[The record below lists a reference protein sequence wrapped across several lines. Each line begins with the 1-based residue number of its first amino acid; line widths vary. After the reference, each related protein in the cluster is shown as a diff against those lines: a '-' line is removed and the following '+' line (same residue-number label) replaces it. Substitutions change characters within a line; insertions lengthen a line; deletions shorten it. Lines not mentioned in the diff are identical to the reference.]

1 MAKKVMRVVVTGK
14 PRPAID
20 VNAMTQVVIALG
32 RELTTKN
39 AKSSTKPVETEVAV
53 A

>member
-14 PRPAID
+14 PRTAID
-20 VNAMTQVVIALG
+20 VDAVVQVVIALG
-32 RELTTKN
+32 RELATKDPRP
-39 AKSSTKPVETEVAV
+39 AVEPARTEVAG